1 MPEIDNSW
9 EYFCVLGRF
18 LGDIAFVN
26 CRAIVNS
33 DELLLFFL
41 INALDFILAKVQHH
55 RYRAVN

>member
-1 MPEIDNSW
+1 
-9 EYFCVLGRF
+9 L
-18 LGDIAFVN
+18 N